1 MKKWIALVFLLV
13 CVFGLAGC
21 GQQEYQI
28 VASQTKGENEGETKS
43 QTERESECET
53 DSRSDSK
60 SEQNPKPEIEE
71 PYISIRDFSYAEDCE
86 IYVDGEP
93 GVKASGFVNTAD
105 VDIDLNNVVE
115 LAKNECTVKWDT
127 VNVYLDTAACI
138 WKVVFFIGAVE
149 RDGYIECVAGG
160 DQSVYLDYS
169 GKTVLIVYGE

>member
-60 SEQNPKPEIEE
+60 SEQNTKPEIANV
-71 PYISIRDFSYAEDCE
+71 ISH
-86 IYVDGEP
+86 
-93 GVKASGFVNTAD
+93 
-105 VDIDLNNVVE
+105 
-115 LAKNECTVKWDT
+115 
-127 VNVYLDTAACI
+127 
-138 WKVVFFIGAVE
+138 
-149 RDGYIECVAGG
+149 
-160 DQSVYLDYS
+160 
-169 GKTVLIVYGE
+169 LIFN